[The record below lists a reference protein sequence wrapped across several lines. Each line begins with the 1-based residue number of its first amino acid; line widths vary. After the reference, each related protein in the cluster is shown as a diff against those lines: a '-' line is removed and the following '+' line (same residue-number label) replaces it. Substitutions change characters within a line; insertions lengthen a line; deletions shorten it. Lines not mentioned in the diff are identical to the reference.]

1 VRPERVERKLA
12 AILAADVAGYSRF
25 MGADEEGTLAL
36 LKAHRRELVD
46 PKIAEHRGRIVKT
59 TGDGMLVEFAS
70 VVDALRCAADIQRG
84 MAERNAEVPDAKRI
98 RFRVGINVGDI
109 IVDDDD
115 IIGDGVNIAAR
126 LEGFAEPG
134 GICVSGR
141 VQEDARGKLDI
152 AFEDAGEQQFKNI
165 AWPVRV
171 YRVRL
176 DGAVAR
182 PTLALPDKPSI
193 AVLPFT
199 NMSGDVEQEYFVDGL
214 VEDIITAMSRV
225 TWFFVIARNS
235 SFTYKGRA
243 VDVRQVG
250 RELGVR
256 YVLEGSVRKSG
267 NRLRVTGQLV
277 DTATGNHIWAE
288 RFDGALQDV
297 FDLQDRITASV
308 AGAIEPKLQQAEI
321 QRAQTKPTES
331 LTAYDLYL
339 RALGLFY
346 DLTEDSLTEA
356 LALLD
361 RCIAADR
368 RYSSAYAL
376 ACLCHMNRKM
386 LNWDVVGETEVKGLQ
401 AAKAAIETGKD
412 DPAALAS
419 AGIAIAHL
427 GGNLEEGLAQ
437 IERSLSLNPN
447 CALGWWAG
455 GYVHFWLGEHG
466 RSIAYFH
473 KAMRL
478 SPLDPLAFRSYAGIG
493 RPYFFSGRYEEAI
506 AWADKA
512 LSVSPNFVTALQLKV
527 AAAAMAGR
535 SDAAREAVRQL
546 RAIRPDISIATILR
560 RSPIRAQFQRDFFEA
575 ALRKGGLP
583 E

>member
-1 VRPERVERKLA
+1 
-12 AILAADVAGYSRF
+12 
-25 MGADEEGTLAL
+25 
-36 LKAHRRELVD
+36 
-46 PKIAEHRGRIVKT
+46 
-59 TGDGMLVEFAS
+59 MLVEFAS
-70 VVDALRCAADIQRG
+70 VVDALRCAVDVQRG

-98 RFRVGINVGDI
+98 RFRVGVNVGDI
-109 IVDDDD
+109 IIDDDD

-165 AWPVRV
+165 AWSVRV

-176 DGAVAR
+176 DGAVAP

-361 RCIAADR
+361 RCVTADR

-386 LNWDVVGETEVKGLQ
+386 LNWDLVGETEVKGLQ
-401 AAKAAIETGKD
+401 AAKVAIETGKD

-447 CALGWWAG
+447 SALGWWAG
-455 GYVHFWLGEHG
+455 GYVHFWLGEHE

-493 RPYFFSGRYEEAI
+493 RPYFFIGRYEEAI

-535 SDAAREAVRQL
+535 SDAAQEAVRQL
-546 RAIRPDISIATILR
+546 RAVRPDISIATILR
-560 RSPIRAQFQRDFFEA
+560 RSPIRAQLQRDFFEA

>member
-1 VRPERVERKLA
+1 
-12 AILAADVAGYSRF
+12 

-46 PKIAEHRGRIVKT
+46 LKIAEHCGRIVNT
-59 TGDGMLVEFAS
+59 TGDGILVEFAS
-70 VVDALRCAADIQRG
+70 VVDALRCAVDIQRG
-84 MAERNAEVPDAKRI
+84 MAERDAEVPDEKRI
-98 RFRVGINVGDI
+98 KFRIGINVGDI

-126 LEGFAEPG
+126 LEAFAEPG

-176 DGAVAR
+176 DGTMSP

-214 VEDIITAMSRV
+214 VEDIITALSRV

-267 NRLRVTGQLV
+267 NRLRVSGQLV
-277 DTATGNHIWAE
+277 DTATGSHIWAE
-288 RFDGALQDV
+288 RFDGELQDV

-346 DLTEDSLTEA
+346 DLTKDSLTEA

-386 LNWDVVGETEVKGLQ
+386 LNWDLAGETEVNGLQ
-401 AAKAAIETGKD
+401 AAKVAIETGTD
-412 DPAALAS
+412 NPAALAS

-447 CALGWWAG
+447 SALGWWAG
-455 GYVHFWLGEHG
+455 GYVHFWLGEHES
-466 RSIAYFH
+466 SIAYFH

-535 SDAAREAVRQL
+535 SDAAQEAVRQL
-546 RAIRPDISIATILR
+546 RAVRPDISIATILR
-560 RSPIRAQFQRDFFEA
+560 RSPIREQRQRDFFEA

>member
-1 VRPERVERKLA
+1 
-12 AILAADVAGYSRF
+12 

-46 PKIAEHRGRIVKT
+46 PKIAEHLGRIVKT

-70 VVDALRCAADIQRG
+70 VVDALRCAVDVQRG
-84 MAERNAEVPDAKRI
+84 MAERDAGVPDEKRI
-98 RFRVGINVGDI
+98 KFRLGINVGDI
-109 IVDDDD
+109 IIDDDD
-115 IIGDGVNIAAR
+115 IIGDGVNVAAR

-141 VQEDARGKLDI
+141 VQEDVRGKLDI

-176 DGAVAR
+176 DGPTAP

-214 VEDIITAMSRV
+214 VDDIITAMSRV
-225 TWFFVIARNS
+225 TWLFVIARNS

-288 RFDGALQDV
+288 RFDGVLQDV
-297 FDLQDRITASV
+297 FDLQDKITASV

-321 QRAQTKPTES
+321 QRARNKPTEN

-368 RYSSAYAL
+368 RYCSAYAL

-386 LNWDVVGETEVKGLQ
+386 LSWDVDGETEVNGLQ
-401 AAKAAIETGKD
+401 AARLAIETGRD
-412 DPAALAS
+412 DPVALAS

-447 CALGWWAG
+447 TALGWWAG
-455 GYVHFWLGEHG
+455 GYVHFWLGDYES
-466 RSIAYFH
+466 SIACFH

-512 LSVSPNFVTALQLKV
+512 LRVSPNFVTALQLKV

-535 SDAAREAVRQL
+535 SDAAQEAVRQL
-546 RAIRPDISIATILR
+546 RAVRPDISIATILR
-560 RSPIRAQFQRDFFEA
+560 HSPIRAQSQRAFFEA

-583 E
+583 D

>member
-1 VRPERVERKLA
+1 MPPERVERRLA
-12 AILAADVAGYSRF
+12 AVLAADVASYSRL

-46 PKIAEHRGRIVKT
+46 PKIAEHCGRIVKT

-70 VVDALRCAADIQRG
+70 VVDALRCAVDIQRG
-84 MAERNAEVPDAKRI
+84 MAERDAEVPDEKRI
-98 RFRVGINVGDI
+98 KFRIGINVGDVI
-109 IVDDDD
+109 IDDDD
-115 IIGDGVNIAAR
+115 IFGDGVNVAAR

-134 GICVSGR
+134 GISVSGR

-171 YRVRL
+171 YRVQL
-176 DGAVAR
+176 DGTRAP
-182 PTLALPDKPSI
+182 PTLALPGKPSI

-225 TWFFVIARNS
+225 TWLFVIARNS

-267 NRLRVTGQLV
+267 DRLRVTGQLV
-277 DTATGNHIWAE
+277 DTATGSHIWAE
-288 RFDGALQDV
+288 RFDGVLQDV
-297 FDLQDRITASV
+297 FDLQDKITASV

-321 QRAQTKPTES
+321 QRARNKPTES

-386 LNWDVVGETEVKGLQ
+386 LNWDLGGETEVNGLQ
-401 AAKAAIETGKD
+401 AAKLAIETGRD

-447 CALGWWAG
+447 TALGWWAG
-455 GYVHFWLGEHG
+455 GYVHFWLGDYES
-466 RSIAYFH
+466 SIAYFH

-512 LSVSPNFVTALQLKV
+512 LSVTPNFVTALQLKV

-535 SDAAREAVRQL
+535 SDAAQEAVRQL
-546 RAIRPDISIATILR
+546 RAVRPDISIATILR
-560 RSPIRAQFQRDFFEA
+560 HSPIRAQFQRDFFEA